1 MTYPHLLPLP
11 RRTHY
16 PASRDVTATAHL
28 FHGDS
33 MTRHILVF
41 FRSAGVHY
49 QQVGR
54 TYAGANRPLDSI
66 LYANDTFGGARHGDG
81 DGARRT
87 SHVTRRVRMARRRAS
102 RDDGRAS
109 ERGGSIA
116 PPHRQTATQR
126 SRKLRFGAFDRLD
139 VQHWRFI
146 PTGHKRRFVTSSD
159 MSLRG
164 TFDWRLHSRSGSRSI
179 HQEKGPFISP
189 SFSSCDHLPRH
200 VRLAAARRRR
210 HLLCAFEVTMTRHR
224 TMMMWHRTER

>member
-1 MTYPHLLPLP
+1 MHDANMMTYPHLLPLP

-87 SHVTRRVRMARRRAS
+87 SHVTRRVRMAHVAARRAMMAE
-102 RDDGRAS
+102 RAR
-109 ERGGSIA
+109 EGCSIA

-139 VQHWRFI
+139 VQH
-146 PTGHKRRFVTSSD
+146 G
-159 MSLRG
+159 
-164 TFDWRLHSRSGSRSI
+164 
-179 HQEKGPFISP
+179 
-189 SFSSCDHLPRH
+189 
-200 VRLAAARRRR
+200 
-210 HLLCAFEVTMTRHR
+210 LLLGLDKK
-224 TMMMWHRTER
+224 